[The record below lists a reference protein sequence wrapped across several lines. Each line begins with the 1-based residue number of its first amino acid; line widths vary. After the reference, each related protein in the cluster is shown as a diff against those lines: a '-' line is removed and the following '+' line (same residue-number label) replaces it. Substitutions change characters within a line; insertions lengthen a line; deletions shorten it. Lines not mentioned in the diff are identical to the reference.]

1 MGSVIGERE
10 EGGILLT
17 GVAGFTR
24 FTSSSGEADKYIAG
38 RGSCRLGKG
47 EVGVNLLL
55 RGEGSVKFVNRF

>member
-17 GVAGFTR
+17 GVDGFTR